1 MFNHRC
7 FREPRKGYVAHTAAS
22 KRLATDENAR
32 AGLGY
37 MFEECW
43 PGMARVSSNFFF
55 LYFLSSLLIDGYQT
69 VDAMEKFGGDEVNQT
84 VSTISRK

>member
-1 MFNHRC
+1 MFSHRC

-37 MFEECW
+37 MFEEVW
-43 PGMARVSSNFFF
+43 PGMARVSLALFIC
-55 LYFLSSLLIDGYQT
+55 LGLRVGQT
-69 VDAMEKFGGDEVNQT
+69 MVDQMDV
-84 VSTISRK
+84 